1 MKLGIK
7 EFRERLS
14 EIAHGDEQVVVTHHG
29 KVLGRFV
36 PERRK
41 EADDVD
47 LDAWV
52 QGVEERQQA
61 WRARTPDWRERLAA
75 YGLGPDGEPLAS

>member
-14 EIAHGDEQVVVTHHG
+14 ELAHGDEQVVVTHHG

-41 EADDVD
+41 PAEEID
-47 LDAWV
+47 LDAWTE
-52 QGVEERQQA
+52 QIEQSQRE
-61 WRARTPDWRERLAA
+61 WRENTPDWRERLAA
-75 YGLGPDGEPLAS
+75 YGLGPDGEPLPA

>member
-14 EIAHGDEQVVVTHHG
+14 ELAHGDQQVVVTHHG

-41 EADDVD
+41 PAENID
-47 LDAWV
+47 LDAWAEGIE
-52 QGVEERQQA
+52 QSQRE
-61 WRARTPDWRERLAA
+61 WRAKTPDWKERLAA